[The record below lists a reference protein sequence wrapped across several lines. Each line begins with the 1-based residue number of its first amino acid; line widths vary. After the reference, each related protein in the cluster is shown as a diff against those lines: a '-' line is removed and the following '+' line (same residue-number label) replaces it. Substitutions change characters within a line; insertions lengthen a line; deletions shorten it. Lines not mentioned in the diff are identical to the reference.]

1 MLKKIFNADDF
12 GISPGVNTAIC
23 KAHKEGILNSASLM
37 INQKYAGEAVAEAKE
52 MPALEIGLHLNLTN
66 EVPVAN
72 PTQIPLLINSDG
84 KLKNGFVNLLI
95 LSLIKSKEL
104 SRQVEIE
111 MRAQIEKYKATGLP
125 LKHIDGH
132 RHVHLIP
139 VIFTVLL
146 KLAKEY
152 DIPRIRTMNENILYT
167 VKYNKD
173 NLKKNWFSH
182 LMDGS
187 IIKYILLR
195 VLTWWNK
202 YPSDTYFYTMLWTCK
217 ISKDL
222 FHNVKVPAKFKAVEV
237 MMHPGMPEID
247 KQNLDDVW
255 DNNILSAYRT
265 VELETLL
272 DKNVPNGIDN

>member
-12 GISPGVNTAIC
+12 GISKGVNAAII

-37 INQKYAGEAVAEAKE
+37 INQKYAKEAVAEAKE

-66 EVPVAN
+66 ETPAAE
-72 PTQIPLLINSDG
+72 PTQIPLLVNAEG
-84 KLKNGFVNLLI
+84 KLKNGFVNLLV
-95 LSLIKSKEL
+95 LSLLKPKEL
-104 SRQVEIE
+104 KQQIEIE
-111 MRAQIEKYKATGLP
+111 IRAQIEKYKATGLP

-139 VIFTVLL
+139 VIFKVVRR
-146 KLAKEY
+146 LAGEY
-152 DIPRIRTMNENILYT
+152 NIPRIRTMNENIFYT
-167 VKYNKD
+167 IKYNKK
-173 NLKKNWFSH
+173 NLRKDWFSH
-182 LMDGS
+182 LLDGS
-187 IIKYILLR
+187 VIKYMLLR
-195 VLTWWNK
+195 VLTWWNR

-222 FHNVKVPAKFKAVEV
+222 FQNVRIPAKYKAVEV
-237 MMHPGMPEID
+237 MIHPGMPEID

-255 DNNILSAYRT
+255 DNNILSSYRT

-272 DKNVPNGIDN
+272 DKNVPDGIDN